1 MNLYRFPIFKNEN
14 IIEIGS
20 GFGDLAK
27 SFEAKGYLF
36 LCLIEPD
43 QEKYKFLHSLFDK
56 RTLIIDESLTSKN
69 IKTILFKYSSL
80 TIIMQDV
87 IEHIP
92 PHDFFKFICDLKSKN
107 IKIRLIG
114 RTPNLTSPFG
124 LRNSFGDNT
133 HILRFNN
140 ISLENYLKK
149 AGFSEIHIKAEPY
162 RVTGIVSFLRFL
174 PYYFV
179 LTLFFLAFLCIYGF
193 PVKEL
198 TPNIVFEAK
207 I

>member
-1 MNLYRFPIFKNEN
+1 MNLYTFPIFKNEN
-14 IIEIGS
+14 IIEVGS

-27 SFEAKGYLF
+27 NFEQNGYRF

-43 QEKYKFLHSLFDK
+43 KEKNKVLRSLFGK
-56 RTLIIDESLTSKN
+56 SIHIINESLSSKN
-69 IKTILFKYSSL
+69 IRAMIFRYSNI

-92 PHDFFKFICDLKSKN
+92 PNEFKKFIADLKNQNK
-107 IKIRLIG
+107 KIRLIG

-140 ISLENYLKK
+140 ISLEDYLKK

-162 RVTGIVSFLRFL
+162 QITGIVSFFRFL

-179 LTLFFLAFLCIYGF
+179 LTIIFLVFLCIYGF
-193 PVKEL
+193 PIKEL

-207 I
+207 V